1 SPPIPQINE
10 AWITNDKQIN
20 LKWQLLNNTDS
31 ETIDGFVIYYRAIN
45 SKMNLTTI
53 TVPNLRYPP

>member
-1 SPPIPQINE
+1 MKNQPNPPIPQINE
-10 AWITNDKQIN
+10 AWITNDQQIN

-45 SKMNLTTI
+45 SK
-53 TVPNLRYPP
+53 